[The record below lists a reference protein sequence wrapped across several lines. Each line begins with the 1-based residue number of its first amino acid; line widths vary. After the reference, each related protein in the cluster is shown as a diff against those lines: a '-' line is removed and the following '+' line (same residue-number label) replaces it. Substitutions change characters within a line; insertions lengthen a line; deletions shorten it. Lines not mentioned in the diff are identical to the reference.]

1 MVRCDPMLAMLG
13 GHFRESSYNEVEL
26 EGFRE
31 DIFCHLLEYLYTD
44 ECPSLNSW
52 EDILSLIE
60 LANFLCLPQL
70 VAICEDILV
79 ADLKRELDKTGEI
92 DESVTSLLQ
101 SAKRHNAHQ
110 LYAWCIH
117 YLSIHFINIEKNK
130 PKVLCQICPEDIK
143 LLESKRWPPRH
154 YIDEADFYEKSLA
167 DLKKEY
173 ERGKKHKW
181 CLKDQGFIQ
190 LYVSQ
195 PEAEA
200 ERQENVFDLKLDML

>member
-1 MVRCDPMLAMLG
+1 MQPSDFVVSPWQ
-13 GHFRESSYNEVEL
+13 VEL

-101 SAKRHNAHQ
+101 SAKV
-110 LYAWCIH
+110 
-117 YLSIHFINIEKNK
+117 K
-130 PKVLCQICPEDIK
+130 
-143 LLESKRWPPRH
+143 
-154 YIDEADFYEKSLA
+154 
-167 DLKKEY
+167 
-173 ERGKKHKW
+173 
-181 CLKDQGFIQ
+181 
-190 LYVSQ
+190 
-195 PEAEA
+195 
-200 ERQENVFDLKLDML
+200 